1 MVKGK
6 SKGKKDSAGGV
17 NSHIRARIDYLYKA
31 ATFLQAQSSADHV
44 GDSTNETEDQ
54 KPSVSTRIVPLVS
67 PSAGSVGETAALDGQ
82 NAATGQLPQLSR
94 NYLSQMRGVSLKTQ
108 LRLPVDMKRSFC
120 KRCDTLLLPGVT
132 CTREMRNPSR
142 GRRKPWAELLVIRCS
157 TCGTE
162 KRFPQ
167 TEKRSKK
174 LTDRRQEQGQ
184 EKQDNQN
191 SAGS

>member
-1 MVKGK
+1 K

-31 ATFLQAQSSADHV
+31 ATFLQAQSSAHH
-44 GDSTNETEDQ
+44 
-54 KPSVSTRIVPLVS
+54 
-67 PSAGSVGETAALDGQ
+67 
-82 NAATGQLPQLSR
+82 LPQLSR

-184 EKQDNQN
+184 EKQD
-191 SAGS
+191 

>member
-31 ATFLQAQSSADHV
+31 ATFLQAQSGACHTGV
-44 GDSTNETEDQ
+44 TTNESNDQ
-54 KPSVSTRIVPLVS
+54 EPPVPTHIVPLT
-67 PSAGSVGETAALDGQ
+67 AGSTDAVGQSQFSQEQT
-82 NAATGQLPQLSR
+82 ATGELPQLSR
-94 NYLSQMRGVSLKTQ
+94 NYVSQMRGVSLKTQ

-120 KRCDTLLLPGVT
+120 KRCDTLLIPGST
-132 CTREMRNPSR
+132 CTKELRNPSR
-142 GRRKPWAELLVIRCS
+142 GRRKPWADLLVIRCS

-167 TEKRSKK
+167 TDKRGKK
-174 LTDRRQEQGQ
+174 LIARRQEKAH
-184 EKQDNQN
+184 EKQENKT
-191 SAGS
+191 STGS

>member
-6 SKGKKDSAGGV
+6 SKGKKDSAGGA

-31 ATFLQAQSSADHV
+31 ATFLQAQSLAHHD
-44 GDSTNETEDQ
+44 GDSTNKTTDQ
-54 KPSVSTRIVPLVS
+54 GSTAPKYIVPLI
-67 PSAGSVGETAALDGQ
+67 AGSTNAVSEGEASDEQ
-82 NAATGQLPQLSR
+82 NPTGQLPQLSR
-94 NYLSQMRGVSLKTQ
+94 NYVSQMRGVSLKTQ

-120 KRCDTLLLPGVT
+120 KRCDTLLVPGVN
-132 CTREMRNPSR
+132 CTRDLMNPSR
-142 GRRKPWAELLVIRCS
+142 GRKKPWADLLVIRCS

-174 LTDRRQEQGQ
+174 LTARRQEKAQ

-191 SAGS
+191 HAAP